1 MINHSTHGDEMMLK
15 AFQTITVAVILAS
28 GLGGCVGA
36 AGVSTWEYRSGP
48 GFEAERIQESRIQAD
63 TSQGVT
69 QEACTRV
76 SRRRVGPP
84 GTVSGSDVAEC
95 R

>member
-1 MINHSTHGDEMMLK
+1 MLK

-63 TSQGVT
+63 TSQGIT

-76 SRRRVGPP
+76 SRRQVGPS

>member
-1 MINHSTHGDEMMLK
+1 MLK
-15 AFQTITVAVILAS
+15 VFRSITTAMMLAS

-48 GFEAERIQESRIQAD
+48 GFETEQVRESRIQAD

-69 QEACTRV
+69 GEACSRV
-76 SRRRVGPP
+76 SRRQVDPSGA
-84 GTVSGSDVAEC
+84 VSGSDVAEC